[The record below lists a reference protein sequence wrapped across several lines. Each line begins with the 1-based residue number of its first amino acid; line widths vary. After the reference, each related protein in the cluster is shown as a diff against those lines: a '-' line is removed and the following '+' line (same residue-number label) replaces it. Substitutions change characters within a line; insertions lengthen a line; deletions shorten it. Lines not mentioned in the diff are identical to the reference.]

1 MTRAH
6 APGKVILYGEHAVVY
21 GRPAIAVPVQ
31 QVRATV
37 DVTDLPEAPAGAVF
51 LESDATGTRAWL
63 SDLPED
69 DPLRRIAQSTLERW
83 AAADRLALS
92 IHITSTIPI
101 ASGLGSGAAV
111 SVAVA
116 RAVSEHLGH
125 PLTADAV
132 SALAFD
138 VERLHHGTPSGIDNT
153 VASYESPVYFVRG
166 EPIVRVKVGAAF
178 DLLIGDTGIPAPTAK
193 AVASVRRRWESEREA
208 METLFDSVGDIA
220 RRARTAIE
228 SGDIAALGSLMNENQ
243 TLLVEMGVSSPELN
257 RLIDAALRAGAL
269 GAKLSGGGMGGNMI
283 AVVTPDRA
291 RPVGAALLEAGA
303 TRAVATQV
311 AP

>member
-6 APGKVILYGEHAVVY
+6 APGKVILFGEHAVVY
-21 GRPAIAVPVQ
+21 GRPAIAVPVH
-31 QVRATV
+31 QVRATA
-37 DVTDLPEAPAGAVF
+37 DVTDLADAPAGAVF
-51 LESDATGTRAWL
+51 LASDATGTRAWL

-69 DPLRRIAQSTLERW
+69 DPLRRITQSTLECLP
-83 AAADRLALS
+83 AADRPALS

-111 SVAVA
+111 SVAIA

-153 VASYESPVYFVRG
+153 VVSYESPVYFVRG
-166 EPIVRVKVGAAF
+166 EPIERVKVGVAF
-178 DLLIGDTGIPAPTAK
+178 DLLIGDTGVPAPTAK
-193 AVASVRRRWESEREA
+193 AVASVRRGWESQREV
-208 METLFDSVGDIA
+208 METLFDSIGDIA
-220 RRARTAIE
+220 GRARTAIE
-228 SGDIAALGSLMNENQ
+228 TGHVTALGSLMSENQ
-243 TLLVEMGVSSPELN
+243 ALLAEMGVSSPELN
-257 RLIDAALRAGAL
+257 RLIDAALRAGAI

-291 RPVGAALLEAGA
+291 GPVAAALLEAGA
-303 TRAVATQV
+303 ARAFATQV